1 MTLKRVTLF
10 ILIFALLLGCA
21 ALPAGAEHKHTWKDL
36 PDGAIVQPTC
46 TEPGWKIQYC
56 TGCGITKDVKIPA
69 LGHSFTTKTYKS
81 YADCEHYGIF
91 YWTCSR
97 CGYKSEGND
106 RPLGHDWDEG
116 VITTK
121 PSGFTPGVKTYTCK
135 RDPSHTYTEEVD
147 PEGWLFATLE
157 EINDPDFTGKVKT
170 LDLPPLVIVKQP
182 EGGYVDENSDE
193 GLVMYVE
200 ADGGEPPYTYEWYR
214 TVQDNET
221 LEQGKKIVADFYRLL
236 GMSEEAISAELD
248 QYTLESLS
256 VLEGEEQEF
265 HATQGYYGY
274 YCVVTDSVKQTATS
288 DIAKTESTVAIWT
301 EPQNANLMD
310 KDSVTLSCLAHRGSH
325 EYEYNWFVVSEEDDD
340 GWMGVGTPATE
351 GANAGKLNEIQV
363 DECGQYYCVVS
374 DLGTGHKVTSRVAT
388 VYAAPQLRIHIDEPY
403 VTLDPGVTCEFSAVI
418 SGGVPPYQVWWEC
431 DNSAIPCEETEYE
444 DKTVSVAQSDIA
456 GLYYIHA
463 EDEVGNSTRQSIS
476 RYNTPIRIVK
486 QPEGGKLPHDGSGV
500 KVTVEVAD
508 CTLPLHYVCYRN
520 GLYDGQFY
528 TDEFAEELTLQD
540 AGQYYFEITD
550 ADERSKRSDSFTIEE
565 EDFEVTNWTR
575 SAIIYDIDYSPTLFV
590 FTEGGT
596 EPFTYYWFR
605 LEEDGK
611 SGYWVGGNSNSLPVS
626 VPGIYECDVQ
636 DAEGRWACSEQIPVT
651 YTNSRPVIINQP
663 VSHTDATRFDS
674 GAFDCALYCRA
685 VKANGNNSDLK
696 YIWEIAYP
704 VEGGWAQTTTTG
716 QWFYPIEPGFYR
728 CRVVD
733 TVTGNYIYSNT
744 ATVAEKLICEK
755 AENTGYVRDNMYH
768 FSFSFNGGM
777 GPYDY
782 QLYFTYKNGEAPDWG
797 GIRYTFGKAQDLRK
811 ICPLEYNLE
820 KSTIFVDYS
829 ETPPRIN
836 VGELMWH
843 MVVTDASGQKCT
855 TPKIGVD

>member
-1 MTLKRVTLF
+1 
-10 ILIFALLLGCA
+10 
-21 ALPAGAEHKHTWKDL
+21 
-36 PDGAIVQPTC
+36 
-46 TEPGWKIQYC
+46 
-56 TGCGITKDVKIPA
+56 
-69 LGHSFTTKTYKS
+69 
-81 YADCEHYGIF
+81 
-91 YWTCSR
+91 
-97 CGYKSEGND
+97 
-106 RPLGHDWDEG
+106 
-116 VITTK
+116 
-121 PSGFTPGVKTYTCK
+121 
-135 RDPSHTYTEEVD
+135 
-147 PEGWLFATLE
+147 
-157 EINDPDFTGKVKT
+157 
-170 LDLPPLVIVKQP
+170 
-182 EGGYVDENSDE
+182 
-193 GLVMYVE
+193 
-200 ADGGEPPYTYEWYR
+200 EWYR
-214 TVQDNET
+214 TAQDEET
-221 LEQGKKIVADFYRLL
+221 LEKAKEIVAAFYAIL
-236 GMSEEAISAELD
+236 GMSEEAIKAELD

-363 DECGQYYCVVS
+363 DECGQYYCVVE
-374 DLGTGHKVTSRVAT
+374 DLGTGHKVTSRIAT

-520 GLYDGQFY
+520 GLYDAQFY

-565 EDFEVTNWTR
+565 EEFEIILWMH
-575 SAIIYDIDYSPTLFV
+575 SAEISDINNPPILFV
-590 FTEGGT
+590 TPEGGT
-596 EPFTYYWFR
+596 EPFTYYWFK

-611 SGYWVGGNSNSLPVS
+611 SGYRVGKNNKTLPVT
-626 VPGIYECDVQ
+626 VPGVYECDVQ
-636 DAEGRWACSEQIPVT
+636 DAEGRWACSEEIPVT
-651 YTNSRPVIINQP
+651 YTNSRPVILEQP
-663 VSHTDATRFDS
+663 KDVFYEGTNSDPVNAT
-674 GAFDCALYCRA
+674 LTCRA
-685 VKANGNNSDLK
+685 VTSKGDDSDIS
-696 YIWEIAYP
+696 YVWEWRGPDTNWYMLRKFGKTIDAP
-704 VEGGWAQTTTTG
+704 AV
-716 QWFYPIEPGFYR
+716 GFYR
-728 CRVVD
+728 CRVID
-733 TVTGNYIYSNT
+733 DATGGYVYSNSVVVESKMKVT
-744 ATVAEKLICEK
+744 EVEIEGWPWPQAMSYGT
-755 AENTGYVRDNMYH
+755 TQ
-768 FSFSFNGGM
+768 F
-777 GPYDY
+777 
-782 QLYFTYKNGEAPDWG
+782 
-797 GIRYTFGKAQDLRK
+797 
-811 ICPLEYNLE
+811 
-820 KSTIFVDYS
+820 
-829 ETPPRIN
+829 RIN
-836 VGELMWH
+836 VQGGAEPYTVQAYMVGRGGHETELAE
-843 MVVTDASGQKCT
+843 VVTLKKKDLGKYVGQIPIYEWFSAILEDGLDVYAKKPALYYFVVIDSYGQMVQT
-855 TPKIGVD
+855 ETIEVPILQAK